1 MISATISIANFWEF
15 YSAFIFAQKLQK
27 NSQNMSQGVNGAMN
41 GNAPHHHIDA
51 AHENAEAGGLEEDIG
66 TFLFSS
72 ESVGEGHPG
81 MCSHKNDQT
90 LELSGVMFYHILSVH
105 FCS

>member
-1 MISATISIANFWEF
+1 
-15 YSAFIFAQKLQK
+15 
-27 NSQNMSQGVNGAMN
+27 MSQGVNGTMN

-90 LELSGVMFYHILSVH
+90 LELSGVMYYYILSVH